1 MAIKDLIPV
10 DYANQ
15 RVLIY
20 KQIAQGLD
28 CSIDLLRMHFRN
40 HKDLFK
46 EGVHY
51 FKLEGAPLQEFKKE
65 VINRYVDSSPAQ
77 KEINEVYFDS
87 PILSLFKGAK
97 SLLLFTEQGVARL
110 SKLIDTEEAWKLFTA
125 LEQNYF
131 KPQAVEEPKKRKS
144 RSDTAHVYA
153 FLMSNA
159 TTKIGHSD
167 DIDDRIKRMKR
178 EKGLEVMKEHHSK
191 KLPRNSA
198 MRIESTLHRKYARFK
213 VDGEF
218 FNADYADVCDALDKV
233 TAAEIELVEEY
244 ETFTPAELTD
254 RERVDRLLEVA
265 KLMEPSPERQ
275 AVLIETANLLAGKN
289 FLGD

>member
-1 MAIKDLIPV
+1 MTT
-10 DYANQ
+10 
-15 RVLIY
+15 
-20 KQIAQGLD
+20 AQLADFYGA
-28 CSIDLLRMHFRN
+28 SIDNIQRN
-40 HKDLFK
+40 FNRNRDRF
-46 EGVHY
+46 
-51 FKLEGAPLQEFKKE
+51 LEGKHFFRLEGEGLRQFK
-65 VINRYVDSSPAQ
+65 RDQS
-77 KEINEVYFDS
+77 FC
-87 PILSLFKGAK
+87 PIAENVNVLYLWTRRGSARHAK
-97 SLLLFTEQGVARL
+97 MLNTD
-110 SKLIDTEEAWKLFTA
+110 KAWEMFEA
-125 LEQNYF
+125 LEENYF
-131 KPQAVEEPKKRKS
+131 NRCAAEPVIVEEPKKRKS

-218 FNADYADVCDALDKV
+218 FNADFADVCTALDKV

-244 ETFTPAELTD
+244 ETFAPAELNNHQIA
-254 RERVDRLLEVA
+254 ERLLEVA